1 MGESP
6 LRDPHVPPRA
16 GEEGGL
22 SQVAQTVK
30 TADPPGPAKFDQ
42 PQAGA
47 APTND
52 RRKAG
57 IDVGGFFVWCLMRVV
72 CVRTTRAQV
81 RARTYEPQGSLPQY
95 DVDEAQAEFLY
106 KQQRED
112 SAHTDDKVNQLLA
125 LSSSLT
131 AAIAVFTLDV
141 QPRWLVAV
149 VMGLLIACV
158 FLCLSVLEVRTANL
172 PTLEDANSDDLKK
185 RWARD
190 LLVTCFANRGRHAFR
205 VDRYRAAGRYFTV
218 ALLLTPIIAFFS
230 VSKPDPTEK
239 ITRAVERVENAIAVH
254 TERQRSSLI
263 EAARTLSAPRPS
275 EKDRGAASAPSPGGG
290 AATAGSSTS
299 PSKTAAPA
307 PPPARQSP
315 KE

>member
-6 LRDPHVPPRA
+6 LSDPHVAPRSGA
-16 GEEGGL
+16 GGGL
-22 SQVAQTVK
+22 GQAAKSVKATGPHASVESDLPQGAVAS
-30 TADPPGPAKFDQ
+30 
-42 PQAGA
+42 
-47 APTND
+47 TND
-52 RRKAG
+52 RRKG
-57 IDVGGFFVWCLMRVV
+57 DIDVAGCLVWCLMRVV
-72 CVRTTRAQV
+72 LVRATRAQV
-81 RARTYEPQGSLPQY
+81 RDRSYEPQGSLPHY
-95 DVDEAQAEFLY
+95 DVDEVQAEFLY

-158 FLCLSVLEVRTANL
+158 FLCLSVLEVRTANV
-172 PTLEDANSDDLKK
+172 PTLEDANSHDSNK

-190 LLVTCFANRGRHAFR
+190 LLVSCFANRARHAFR
-205 VDRYRAAGRYFTV
+205 VDRYRAAGRYFTM

-239 ITRAVERVENAIAVH
+239 ITRAVERVEHAIGVQ
-254 TERQRSSLI
+254 TERQQSSLV
-263 EAARTLSAPRPS
+263 EVARTLSAPRPLDK
-275 EKDRGAASAPSPGGG
+275 ERDAASAPSPGGG
-290 AATAGSSTS
+290 AAAAGGPSS
-299 PSKTAAPA
+299 PSKAAAP
-307 PPPARQSP
+307 PFPARQNP
-315 KE
+315 EE